1 MLLEHG
7 KGTAMLLVNF
17 KCVKTHFQY
26 STGFLNLICT
36 VQYATKTTIEL
47 RTQAVKFL
55 MLLNPC
61 QKKIRKLRFPGVKI
75 ATNYRVRAIH
85 CLLFPI
91 IFWVADNFF
100 GL

>member
-1 MLLEHG
+1 MKITEGSSVRGCTFSENSHKENKNIFKFMLLEHG
-7 KGTAMLLVNF
+7 KYTAMHLVNF

-36 VQYATKTTIEL
+36 VQYATKITIEL

-61 QKKIRKLRFPGVKI
+61 LKNPQ
-75 ATNYRVRAIH
+75 T
-85 CLLFPI
+85 
-91 IFWVADNFF
+91 
-100 GL
+100 